1 MTPSA
6 ILTAYISMNN
16 NKPSILI
23 VDDIPSNIQIIGNIL
38 KECDYDIEFATNGND
53 ALDWLETKRFD
64 LVLLDIMMPGMDG
77 FEVCEKIIQ
86 SNRDT
91 KPGIIFITAKS
102 DMDSIVKGL
111 ELGAVDY
118 IIKPFHKKELLARVR
133 IHLTILQQ
141 KYELQ
146 QSNAFKSK
154 LLSVIGHDLR
164 DPIGSLKSY
173 VDVYL
178 QLHPEV
184 DGNIREFMH
193 EVSGISENAYILLEN
208 LLSWAKSQS
217 GKIAFKPKPT
227 EFKTIV
233 TDTIRLLVNL
243 AKRKN
248 IQLSTDIPDKTMVYC
263 DAELISTVIRNLI
276 ANAIKFSFHDSTVM
290 IRTGKKKMNGK
301 DMLVISV
308 EDQGVGISKKIL
320 KMLFSK
326 DIHYTTFGTDNEKGS
341 GLGLKICQEF
351 IEMNGGRIWVDSKKN
366 NGAVF
371 SFSLPLHS

>member
-1 MTPSA
+1 MIPSV
-6 ILTAYISMNN
+6 ILTVYISMNN

-23 VDDIPSNIQIIGNIL
+23 VDDIPTNIQIIGNIL
-38 KECDYDIEFATNGND
+38 KEGDYDIEFATNGND

-86 SNRDT
+86 SNRDN

-102 DMDSIVKGL
+102 DMDSIVRGL

-118 IIKPFHKKELLARVR
+118 IIKPFHKKELLARVH

-164 DPIGSLKSY
+164 NPIGSLKSY

-178 QLHPEV
+178 ELHPEV
-184 DGNIREFMH
+184 EGNIREFMH
-193 EVSGISENAYILLEN
+193 EISGISENAYILLEN

-217 GKIAFKPKPT
+217 GKIAFKPKST
-227 EFKTIV
+227 DCKTIV
-233 TDTIRLLVNL
+233 SDSISLLVNL

-248 IQLSTDIPDKTMVYC
+248 IKLSTDIPDKTMVYC

-290 IRTGKKKMNGK
+290 IRTGKKKIHGK
-301 DMLVISV
+301 DMLIISV
-308 EDQGVGISKKIL
+308 EDQGVGISKEGL

-326 DIHYTTFGTDNEKGS
+326 DIQYTTYGTDNEKGS

-351 IEMNGGRIWVDSKKN
+351 IEMNGGQIWVDSKKN
-366 NGAVF
+366 KGAVF
-371 SFSLPLHS
+371 SFSLPLKS

>member
-1 MTPSA
+1 
-6 ILTAYISMNN
+6 MNN
-16 NKPSILI
+16 NNPSILI
-23 VDDIPSNIQIIGNIL
+23 VDDIPKNIQIIGNIL
-38 KECDYDIEFATNGND
+38 RECDYDIEFATNGND
-53 ALDWLETKRFD
+53 AIDWLETKRFD

-77 FEVCEKIIQ
+77 FEVCERIIQ
-86 SNRDT
+86 SDRDN

-102 DMDSIVKGL
+102 DMDSIVRGL

-118 IIKPFHKKELLARVR
+118 IIKPFHKKELLARIR

-141 KYELQ
+141 KHELQ

-178 QLHPEV
+178 ELHPEV
-184 DGNIREFMH
+184 DSNIREFMH

-217 GKIAFKPKPT
+217 GKIAFQPEQTDIKN
-227 EFKTIV
+227 IV
-233 TDTIRLLVNL
+233 SHSISLLVNL

-263 DAELISTVIRNLI
+263 DAELISAVIRNLI
-276 ANAIKFSFHDSTVM
+276 ANAIKFSFHDSTVV
-290 IRTGKKKMNGK
+290 IRTIKKKMEGR
-301 DMLVISV
+301 DMLIISV
-308 EDQGVGISKKIL
+308 EDHGVGIGMENL
-320 KMLFSK
+320 EMLFGK
-326 DIHYTTFGTDNEKGS
+326 DIHYTTYGTDNEKGS

-351 IEMNGGRIWVDSKKN
+351 VEMNGGRIWVDSGKN
-366 NGAVF
+366 KGAVF
-371 SFSLPLHS
+371 SFSLPLNS

>member
-1 MTPSA
+1 
-6 ILTAYISMNN
+6 MNN

-23 VDDIPSNIQIIGNIL
+23 VDDIPTNIQIIGNIL
-38 KECDYDIEFATNGND
+38 KEGDYDIEFATNGND

-86 SNRDT
+86 SNRDN

-102 DMDSIVKGL
+102 DMDSIVRGL

-118 IIKPFHKKELLARVR
+118 IIKPFHKKELLARVH

-164 DPIGSLKSY
+164 NPIGSLKSY

-178 QLHPEV
+178 ELHPEV
-184 DGNIREFMH
+184 EGNIREFMH
-193 EVSGISENAYILLEN
+193 EISGISENAYILLEN

-217 GKIAFKPKPT
+217 GKIAFKPKST
-227 EFKTIV
+227 DCKTIV
-233 TDTIRLLVNL
+233 SDSISLLVNL

-248 IQLSTDIPDKTMVYC
+248 IKLSTDIPDKTMVYC

-290 IRTGKKKMNGK
+290 IRTGKKKIHGK
-301 DMLVISV
+301 DMLIISV
-308 EDQGVGISKKIL
+308 EDQGVGISKEGL

-326 DIHYTTFGTDNEKGS
+326 DIQYTTYGTDNEKGS

-351 IEMNGGRIWVDSKKN
+351 IEMNGGQIWVDSKKN

-371 SFSLPLHS
+371 SFSLPLNS